1 MLHPVL
7 QLHELALQ
15 AQQLLEVMLAVEPVV
30 GVAVVR
36 GAILKR
42 LEPVVVE
49 LHLDFFVER
58 VLKVGVNQFA
68 HVGAVGRVGH
78 RDPLVAES
86 CR

>member
-1 MLHPVL
+1 MLYPVL
-7 QLHELALQ
+7 QLHEFALQ
-15 AQQLLEVMLAVEPVV
+15 AQQLLEVMLAVQSVV
-30 GVAVVR
+30 GVAVV
-36 GAILKR
+36 GAALKR
-42 LEPVVVE
+42 LEPVIVE

-78 RDPLVAES
+78 RDPLFAES